1 MGRGRG
7 RVDFEVDTEIG
18 QLATAE
24 TANFSCTI
32 DVGRPSLTVL
42 IENKPKTWY
51 FDEYPRRELALEVMQ
66 IIKAMIDAGS
76 YFDTFANYQSYRLSL
91 GSILSNINRHDPS
104 GRVVSVTDM
113 DRDFFDVLDQKGMGT
128 AAWKRLCQ
136 LILVVRAARTFDP
149 ASVAEDLISPLYG
162 DRLAYVSQY
171 DKPTATPRDSYS
183 PYVADQIRAA
193 ARCDIVKATDRVRE
207 GIKRFRSLESQLSS
221 RPEALET
228 FTPAERAII
237 RLATTGKVDFA
248 LYERELKEAGL
259 RRVHTNHLRKA
270 SDFPENL
277 ALLAADLLAA
287 GFDQKETEIRLD
299 LPPLSIGHL
308 LANDETFITMVEDA
322 EDRALD
328 QLREDILIDR
338 KAREGRLVEYALNAV
353 TLGRTRGQQ
362 RDRKDRLGVIA
373 YTDDQVR
380 RRLSVLRAW
389 TDEIPREKL
398 GTLNFTIKSVENWDD
413 PELGIA
419 PIGRL
424 NQQAPGRL
432 KRPSPLM
439 SRYAHH
445 YPEFESL
452 LTDLADQYGRDFYK
466 GYIRKVF
473 AKIEVLEDWI
483 LTEMP
488 KERVEAFV
496 FTIEFFKLWADK
508 DLGVE
513 HLNQVASTTT
523 HPRYGRFIHYADA
536 LLQGLRCQ
544 CRQRG
549 LLSRRTADGPST
561 FKDDVTRPS
570 VFGPTLCPTQDELA
584 AFLAQ
589 LGLMCKID
597 LGSLKELRRDCLI
610 GAAHGKVG
618 IRYIK
623 KRPRPTKKV
632 DWERDGSIETPGGLI
647 RRVLALTE
655 VAHEALKSAGH
666 PDADKLWLGY
676 FNSGIFKKCSFIHP
690 VDHPW
695 WKFCERHQILDDDR
709 KRLDAILPSR
719 FRKTVKAEK
728 YRKRN
733 GDLYSITDD
742 HSPAVARNHYANLP
756 SLEELHDDAVDRGL
770 RRALDDVTSRVF
782 PDESTPGAAE
792 RLSEMSG
799 ESVELCEA
807 VLAGDEDTWLAG
819 CMGFHKSPFGKPG
832 EPCPTPFTECIHC
845 SNSIF
850 VSRKLPNLLRFRRW
864 LYEHREVMSDLDWKT
879 LYAKDLA
886 RIELQI
892 LPRFTKA
899 QREKAE
905 EIIASDSDQD
915 PLFIPAF
922 IRATV

>member
-7 RVDFEVDTEIG
+7 RVDFEVGTEIG
-18 QLATAE
+18 QAATAE
-24 TANFSCTI
+24 QPNFSCTI
-32 DVGRPSLTVL
+32 DVGQPSLTVV
-42 IENKPKTWY
+42 IGNKPMTWY
-51 FDEYPRRELALEVMQ
+51 FHKYPRRELALEVMHTV
-66 IIKAMIDAGS
+66 KAMIDAGS
-76 YFDTFANYQSYRLSL
+76 YFNTFATYQGYRLSL

-104 GRVVSVTDM
+104 GRVVSLADM

-128 AAWKRLCQ
+128 AAWKRLSQ
-136 LILVVRAARTFDP
+136 LIVVVRAARTFNP
-149 ASVAEDLISPLYG
+149 ASVAGDLISPLYG
-162 DRLAYVSQY
+162 DRLAYVSRY
-171 DKPTATPRDSYS
+171 DKPTTNPRDSYS
-183 PYVADQIRAA
+183 PYVIDQIRAA
-193 ARCDIVKATDRVRE
+193 ARRDIVKATDRVRE

-221 RPEALET
+221 RPEALEI
-228 FTPAERAII
+228 FTPAERAMI

-248 LYERELKEAGL
+248 LYDRELKEAGL
-259 RRVHTNHLRKA
+259 RKVYTHHLRKA
-270 SDFPENL
+270 SDFPGHL
-277 ALLAADLLAA
+277 ALFAADLLAA

-299 LPPLSIGHL
+299 LPPFSIRHL
-308 LANDETFITMVEDA
+308 LANDETFIMMVEDA

-328 QLREDILIDR
+328 QLREDVLIDR
-338 KAREGRLVEYALNAV
+338 KAREGRLVEYALNAA
-353 TLGRTRGQQ
+353 TLSRTRGQR
-362 RDRKDRLGVIA
+362 RDRKDRLGAIA
-373 YTDDQVR
+373 YTDDQIR
-380 RRLSVLRAW
+380 RRLSILRAW

-413 PELGIA
+413 PDLGIA

-424 NQQAPGRL
+424 NQQAPGCL
-432 KRPSPLM
+432 ERPSPLM
-439 SRYAHH
+439 IRYAHH
-445 YPEFESL
+445 YPEFVSL

-488 KERVEAFV
+488 EERVEGFV

-513 HLNQVASTTT
+513 RLNQVASTTT
-523 HPRYGRFIHYADA
+523 HPRYGRFIHYADS
-536 LLQGLRCQ
+536 LLQGLRSQ

-549 LLSRRTADGPST
+549 LLSRRTVDGPST
-561 FKDDVTRPS
+561 FKDDVTRPT
-570 VFGPTLCPTQDELA
+570 VFGPRLCPTQDELT

-610 GAAHGKVG
+610 DPAHGKVG

-623 KRPRPTKKV
+623 MRPIPTTMT
-632 DWERDGSIETPGGLI
+632 DRERDGSIETPGGLI
-647 RRVLALTE
+647 RRVLALTA
-655 VAHEALKSAGH
+655 VAHQSLKNAGH

-676 FNSGIFKKCSFIHP
+676 FNPGIFNKCSFAHP
-690 VDHPW
+690 VHHPW
-695 WKFCERHQILDDDR
+695 WKFCERHHIIDDDG
-709 KRLDAILPSR
+709 KRLDAIFPSH
-719 FRKTVKAEK
+719 FRKTVKADT

-756 SLEELHDDAVDRGL
+756 SLAEMHDDAVDRGL

-782 PDESTPGAAE
+782 PNESTREAAE
-792 RLSEMSG
+792 QLSEMSG
-799 ESVELCEA
+799 EPIELCEA

-864 LYEHREVMSDLDWKT
+864 LYEHRAVMSDLDWKT

-892 LPRFTKA
+892 LPQFTKA
-899 QREKAE
+899 QVEKAE
-905 EIIASDSDQD
+905 AIIASDSDQD